1 MAVFR
6 INKTDDYTVMSNR
19 HLKERDMS
27 LKAKGLL
34 SLMLSLPDDWDYSID
49 GLISLCKENRNAV
62 LTTLKELKDKKYLS
76 ISKVRDSKGLFEYV
90 YNIFESPNTEI
101 PDVDCPDV
109 ENPHLDEP
117 HLDEPDVENHT
128 LLNTNILNTN
138 EINTNT
144 NSNKVDKQPKRHYGA
159 FKRVLL
165 TDAEYNRLVT
175 DYGQA
180 KVDAQIVLVD
190 EYIESNNNKNKYTN
204 FNLVIR
210 KSIRENWF
218 NPNQRKTTTKPKT
231 NEPEWLKDYVEN
243 FESGVDDL

>member
-6 INKTDDYTVMSNR
+6 VNKTNDYTIMSNH

-62 LTTLKELKDKKYLS
+62 LTTLKELKEKKYLS
-76 ISKVRDSKGLFEYV
+76 ISKIRDDKGLFEYV
-90 YNIFESPNTEI
+90 YNIFESPNVEN
-101 PDVDCPDV
+101 PDV
-109 ENPHLDEP
+109 ENPHVDEPALDEP
-117 HLDEPDVENHT
+117 NVENPT
-128 LLNTNILNTN
+128 LLNTNNKEL
-138 EINTNT
+138 T
-144 NSNKVDKQPKRHYGA
+144 NSNTNDKTSKKKFGE

-165 TDAEYNRLVT
+165 SVAEYDRLVAEF
-175 DYGQA
+175 GQA
-180 KVDAQIVLVD
+180 VVDNQIRLVD
-190 EYIESNNNKNKYTN
+190 EYVESNNNKNKYTN

-218 NPNQRKTTTKPKT
+218 KPNKKNNIKQTS
-231 NEPEWLKDYVEN
+231 EPDWLKNYVEN
-243 FESGVDDL
+243 FEDGVDDL